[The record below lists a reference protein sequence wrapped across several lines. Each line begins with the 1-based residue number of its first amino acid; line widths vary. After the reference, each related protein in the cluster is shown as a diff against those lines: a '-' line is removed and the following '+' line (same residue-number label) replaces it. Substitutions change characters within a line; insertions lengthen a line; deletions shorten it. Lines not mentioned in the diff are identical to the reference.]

1 MARRR
6 FLPSLALLPL
16 ACLPLAAD
24 EAPAGV
30 VNPDISVIGQPYL
43 ELTDDPA
50 SAGRLRPR
58 LDAGE
63 TELVFDAALNPYARG
78 FFTFSLHDGH
88 FALEEGYFTL
98 DRGLPGGVALRG
110 GQYRAGFGKLNP
122 AHPHT
127 YPFAERFRVL
137 AAYLPGEEA
146 FTETGLQ
153 LSKLFALPG
162 DAALTAAVDWLQ
174 GDTFRR
180 EPLAHDP
187 EREEAVKAEHDHED
201 EADEPTRPAILGRLS
216 AFFPAGQQS
225 GLELGVSGTHGTSHV
240 VAAARTT
247 VLGVDAKAKLW
258 TSPRSYL
265 LLQAEALRLDRQD
278 AAYDTLAGGWERLD
292 AEGWGWYAFADYNF
306 SPRWN
311 LGVSYERYERD
322 DADGVRDEAFGLF
335 GGLSLLEET
344 TAFRLSWERYQAG
357 AAGGEPEPDAVDTVT
372 LRMIFS
378 MGPHKAHQF

>member
-6 FLPSLALLPL
+6 FPPLPALLLL
-16 ACLPLAAD
+16 ASLPLAAD
-24 EAPAGV
+24 QAPAGV
-30 VNPDISVIGQPYL
+30 INPDISVIGQPFL
-43 ELTDDPA
+43 EWTGDDA

-58 LDAGE
+58 LDVGE

-78 FFTFSLHDGH
+78 FFTFALHDGH
-88 FALEEGYFTL
+88 FELEEGYFTL
-98 DRGLPGGVALRG
+98 DRGLPGGLALRG

-146 FTETGLQ
+146 FNETGLQ

-162 DAALTAAVDWLQ
+162 DAALTASVDWLQ

-180 EPLAHDP
+180 EPLAHDH
-187 EREEAVKAEHDHED
+187 EDEHAAKAEHDHED
-201 EADEPTRPAILGRLS
+201 ETDGPTRPAVLGRLS
-216 AFFPAGQQS
+216 AFFPAGEQS
-225 GLELGVSGTHGTSHV
+225 GLELGVSGTHGTNHV
-240 VAAARTT
+240 EAAARTT

-292 AEGWGWYAFADYNF
+292 TEGWGWYAFADYNF

-311 LGVSYERYERD
+311 LGASYERYERD
-322 DADGVRDEAFGLF
+322 GEDGGHDRALGLF
-335 GGLSLLEET
+335 AGLSLMEET

-357 AAGGEPEPDAVDTVT
+357 AAAGELEPEAVNTIR

>member
-1 MARRR
+1 MTRGR
-6 FLPSLALLPL
+6 FRPLPALLLL
-16 ACLPLAAD
+16 AWLPLAAD
-24 EAPAGV
+24 EAPAGA

-43 ELTDDPA
+43 EMTDDPA

-78 FFTFSLHDGH
+78 FFAFALHDGD
-88 FALEEGYFTL
+88 FELEEGYFTL
-98 DRGLPGGVALRG
+98 DRGLPGGLALRG
-110 GQYRAGFGKLNP
+110 GRYRAGFGKLNP

-137 AAYLPGEEA
+137 AAYLPGDEA

-162 DAALTAAVDWLQ
+162 DAALTASVDWLQ
-174 GDTFRR
+174 GDAFRR
-180 EPLAHDP
+180 EPLTP
-187 EREEAVKAEHDHED
+187 EPAGADALKAEHDHED
-201 EADEPTRPAILGRLS
+201 ETDEPIRPAVLGRLS
-216 AFFPAGQQS
+216 AFFPAGEQS

-240 VAAARTT
+240 EAAARTT

-292 AEGWGWYAFADYNF
+292 TEGWGWYAFADYNF
-306 SPRWN
+306 GPRWN
-311 LGVSYERYERD
+311 LGASYERYALGD
-322 DADGVRDEAFGLF
+322 PDGGHDQAFGLF
-335 GGLSLLEET
+335 AGLSLMEET

-357 AAGGEPEPDAVDTVT
+357 AAAGEPEPDAVNTIR
-372 LRMIFS
+372 LRMIFA